1 MVYLLRISIN
11 LQVFYILGACSSA
24 QILSVS
30 SWPHPV
36 VYHSFSSCIAHKMK
50 WYLCT
55 KDWATK
61 ALLNSDVWTLHMHVC
76 LHLIYFKPPP
86 SVLLSACECHEVS
99 ASWFAHSVC
108 ARQENKQMITGREN
122 QSILKLCCLSFLEW
136 KREFCRVFLTPK
148 YSILDSYS
156 QVLTWYIM
164 PIWGT
169 WFPDDCLHHLVT
181 SVLTRPL
188 LSKRISRIVFL
199 CQTNEVRM
207 HSLCCRHWPGV
218 QHFWSSVPGT
228 ITQCIMGGENS
239 RATFFCSA

>member
-55 KDWATK
+55 KDWPTK

-76 LHLIYFKPPP
+76 LPLIYFKPPP

-99 ASWFAHSVC
+99 ASWFACLVC

-136 KREFCRVFLTPK
+136 KREFCRGFFHPWIQ
-148 YSILDSYS
+148 YFG
-156 QVLTWYIM
+156 Q
-164 PIWGT
+164 
-169 WFPDDCLHHLVT
+169 
-181 SVLTRPL
+181 L
-188 LSKRISRIVFL
+188 LSGFNVVHNAYMGNLIPWWLFASLGDI
-199 CQTNEVRM
+199 CINQTPTE
-207 HSLCCRHWPGV
+207 
-218 QHFWSSVPGT
+218 
-228 ITQCIMGGENS
+228 
-239 RATFFCSA
+239 